1 MKISKR
7 NVPLIMVG
15 VLLPV
20 IVYAD
25 AAVPNPKLMFE
36 NSNIVGIDNAVNA
49 YSVPISNS
57 KGVISYYDLAID
69 FTPNANGSVP
79 TTANVTF
86 VPSPVVSAK
95 SVVAGNYNDTP
106 ATGTCTVTNAA
117 LQIGRTESLFN
128 CTDDYGN
135 SLAITV
141 VNGAIN
147 TGHPFY
153 QQLHYAGIDKRTDQ
167 ADYYWGMHTGGG
179 GYNLGGCKSFANS
192 AIVGV
197 QQIGSTIMLSA
208 FDPNAGN
215 FNCTGRIAHN

>member
-95 SVVAGNYNDTP
+95 AWSRVITMIRRPQVLARLPMPPYKLAGQNH
-106 ATGTCTVTNAA
+106 CLIA
-117 LQIGRTESLFN
+117 LMTM
-128 CTDDYGN
+128 
-135 SLAITV
+135 AI
-141 VNGAIN
+141 
-147 TGHPFY
+147 H
-153 QQLHYAGIDKRTDQ
+153 
-167 ADYYWGMHTGGG
+167 
-179 GYNLGGCKSFANS
+179 
-192 AIVGV
+192 
-197 QQIGSTIMLSA
+197 
-208 FDPNAGN
+208 
-215 FNCTGRIAHN
+215 